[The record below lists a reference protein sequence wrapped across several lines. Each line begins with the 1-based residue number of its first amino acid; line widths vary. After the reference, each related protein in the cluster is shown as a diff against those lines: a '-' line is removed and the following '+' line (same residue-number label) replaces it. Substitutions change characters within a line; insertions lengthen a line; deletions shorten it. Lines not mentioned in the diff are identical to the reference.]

1 MEKCNLFCMRRRA
14 ADFAQVLSMKFSLLF
29 VNISE
34 VVFLCVMLDFSSA
47 GDCEVCVGFLSRLY
61 EGLMSR
67 HVELTPAVVEED
79 LLRACGKAVGKENR
93 LCYYLGATSDAATK
107 ITGEVTRPMSF
118 HLPVNKICERLQ
130 KRDSQICELTYEK
143 QVTDLSR
150 EGLSKLRV
158 AELKNILNS
167 WGEVCRACI
176 EKSDFISLIQEVAT
190 KYSKQTGQKAE
201 L

>member
-1 MEKCNLFCMRRRA
+1 IQTERKKKKNES
-14 ADFAQVLSMKFSLLF
+14 VLLF
-29 VNISE
+29 KFCSE
-34 VVFLCVMLDFSSA
+34 IL
-47 GDCEVCVGFLSRLY
+47 GQVCVGFLSRLY

-190 KYSKQTGQKAE
+190 KYSKQTGTD
-201 L
+201 LR